1 MTANQR
7 INLIS
12 HYFVG
17 VSRILLLKESFGMT
31 SFSLIHYN
39 IDYVHLMHEIDSF
52 KPPKEAIGARVN
64 RMSFLELIVWTAGA
78 GSNEFANK
86 MLYSL
91 HFA

>member
-17 VSRILLLKESFGMT
+17 VSRILPQKESFGMT
-31 SFSLIHYN
+31 SLSLIRYN

-52 KPPKEAIGARVN
+52 KPPKEAIGAGVN
-64 RMSFLELIVWTAGA
+64 RLSFLELIVWMAGA
-78 GSNEFANK
+78 GSNKFANK
-86 MLYSL
+86 ICIL
-91 HFA
+91 FI